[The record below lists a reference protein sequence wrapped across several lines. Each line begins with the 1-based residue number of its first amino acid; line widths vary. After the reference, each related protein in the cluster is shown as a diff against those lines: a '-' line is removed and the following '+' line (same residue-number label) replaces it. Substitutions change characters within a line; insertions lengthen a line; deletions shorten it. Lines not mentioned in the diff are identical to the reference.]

1 MDQLFAERSAADEK
15 VCCADCRQREVL
27 NTVLHCC

>member
-15 VCCADCRQREVL
+15 VCCADCRQRESVEHGSSL
-27 NTVLHCC
+27 L